1 MQTREV
7 QVAAGQVAELAPGR
21 YVCVAVIDN
30 GEGMSP
36 DILDRVFE
44 PFFTTK
50 GVGKGTGL
58 GLSQVYGF
66 ARQSGRRG
74 RRSSR
79 RRDRGRKSV
88 CICRPCRATTPQSK
102 ARRSRPT
109 PSRIEGGRLLLV
121 EDDPGVAAVALE
133 ILEELGLDVDL
144 AENGQDAL
152 RALDQAAFD
161 MMLTDVV
168 MPGGMSGVDLARVA
182 ARSWPEMRIA
192 LVSGYVGDDV
202 DEVLADTPW
211 PLLRKPYSSDQLR
224 GLLEQL
230 TAAPAA

>member
-1 MQTREV
+1 M
-7 QVAAGQVAELAPGR
+7 
-21 YVCVAVIDN
+21 IDN

-66 ARQSGRRG
+66 ARQSGGGAQIVSAPGQGAEIRLYLPPL
-74 RRSSR
+74 SR
-79 RRDRGRKSV
+79 DDAAVEGAPV
-88 CICRPCRATTPQSK
+88 ETDA
-102 ARRSRPT
+102 
-109 PSRIEGGRLLLV
+109 SRIEGGRLLLV

-230 TAAPAA
+230 TAAPVA

>member
-1 MQTREV
+1 M
-7 QVAAGQVAELAPGR
+7 
-21 YVCVAVIDN
+21 
-30 GEGMSP
+30 
-36 DILDRVFE
+36 
-44 PFFTTK
+44 
-50 GVGKGTGL
+50 
-58 GLSQVYGF
+58 
-66 ARQSGRRG
+66 
-74 RRSSR
+74 
-79 RRDRGRKSV
+79 
-88 CICRPCRATTPQSK
+88 
-102 ARRSRPT
+102 
-109 PSRIEGGRLLLV
+109 
-121 EDDPGVAAVALE
+121 ALE

-230 TAAPAA
+230 TAAPVA